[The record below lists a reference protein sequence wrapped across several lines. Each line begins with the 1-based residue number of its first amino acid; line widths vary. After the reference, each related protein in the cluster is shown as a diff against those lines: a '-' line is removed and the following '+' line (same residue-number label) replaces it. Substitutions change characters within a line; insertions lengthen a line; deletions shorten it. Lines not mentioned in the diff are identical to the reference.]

1 MAELNDQ
8 DKAMIDQLAGQRL
21 GDANAQK
28 ATAPEQVADPSMEVP
43 AGTPPQPVPQQQ
55 AQKQEDKPT
64 EVEKA
69 QEAVSP
75 KTEADNSMDES
86 VTMIKV
92 DFGNGD
98 VRDLSSNQIKETFN
112 RYKDAN
118 YKLMQNKPMQPA
130 MDFIQSIVNGASKN
144 GQQVSAEDVVQ
155 FLQAASQAYIKNP
168 TMGAQKDPTP
178 DRQGTPVTNMANLE
192 TEFEDQIKRW
202 EEENAVSLPPMFREG
217 FKTIQALQ
225 NDNANMRQTMNQFL
239 ASAGQ
244 INQDA
249 AQTAVAAEQQ
259 AQDAYRQTAANNLNE
274 IQAKYKLPD
283 AESDDFFTFA
293 YERGFTQEDFIDI
306 GLVDKIMGDYVA
318 VKGTPEMERLR
329 EMAKKRVAYTGNVT
343 ATPGSASAG
352 GVKSDPNMDFINKVA
367 EDAMKKRNMA

>member
-1 MAELNDQ
+1 MAEQLNEQ
-8 DKAMIDQLAGQRL
+8 DKAMINQMASQQL
-21 GDANAQK
+21 GDANA
-28 ATAPEQVADPSMEVP
+28 TAPAPQ
-43 AGTPPQPVPQQQ
+43 TPPPQGMPPQGQPPQGKPPEPKD
-55 AQKQEDKPT
+55 APPT

-75 KTEADNSMDES
+75 TTEADKSLDES
-86 VTMIKV
+86 VSMIKV

-130 MDFIQSIVNGASKN
+130 LDYVQSIMEGASRN
-144 GQQVSAEDVVQ
+144 GQNVSAEDVVQ
-155 FLQAASQAYIKNP
+155 FLKSAAQAAVKNP

-178 DRQGTPVTNMANLE
+178 DRQGTPVTNMANLDS
-192 TEFEDQIKRW
+192 EFENQIKRW

-225 NDNANMRQTMNQFL
+225 QDNQNMRMTLNQFL

-249 AQTAVAAEQQ
+249 AKTAMQSETQ
-259 AQDAYRQTAANNLNE
+259 AQDAYRQTAANNLN
-274 IQAKYKLPD
+274 QAQQKYQLPD
-283 AESDDFFTFA
+283 SESDDFFTFA
-293 YERGFTQEDFIDI
+293 YERGFTQEDFIDAS
-306 GLVDKIMGDYVA
+306 LTDKVMGDYVA

-329 EMAKKRVAYTGNVT
+329 DMAKRRVAFTGNIN
-343 ATPGSASAG
+343 ATPGSATAG
-352 GVKSDPNMDFINKVA
+352 GQQAQDPNMDFINKVA
-367 EDAMKKRNMA
+367 DEAMKKRNMA

>member
-1 MAELNDQ
+1 M
-8 DKAMIDQLAGQRL
+8 
-21 GDANAQK
+21 
-28 ATAPEQVADPSMEVP
+28 
-43 AGTPPQPVPQQQ
+43 PPQGQPPQGKPPEPKD
-55 AQKQEDKPT
+55 APPT

-75 KTEADNSMDES
+75 TTEADKSLDES
-86 VTMIKV
+86 VSMIKV

-130 MDFIQSIVNGASKN
+130 LDYVQSIMEGASRN
-144 GQQVSAEDVVQ
+144 GQNVTADDVVQ
-155 FLQAASQAYIKNP
+155 FLKSAAQAAVKNP

-283 AESDDFFTFA
+283 SESDDFFTFA

-367 EDAMKKRNMA
+367 EDSMKKRNMA